1 MWFLIPHEPPN
12 ALKKSQYYDLAT
24 YASKNTGFMIW
35 CAYKGTLEVTYASKK
50 QWVFQGKG
58 NKQHNNRIAQN
69 PQENLTGF
77 C

>member
-1 MWFLIPHEPPN
+1 
-12 ALKKSQYYDLAT
+12 
-24 YASKNTGFMIW
+24 MIW